1 MQKNTNYVLTM
12 PCVCCRF
19 VFSFELVNQRLSA
32 KVIQDCTE
40 PVGSKDS
47 STGNT
52 LSHLELSVSINAQNT
67 GCTQRPQHSQEPLT
81 GAGVKLAATTTAA
94 SLRGSHSL
102 PLHQVLH
109 LAIQGDPPGQD
120 LVLFPA
126 GQAPRCPEITADGG
140 LKVGQL
146 TVWVHAVNYV
156 CGGEPV
162 VEGAQHVFSRGVW
175 VHVARRERGNLWI
188 RGLQGSPWPPTFSF
202 YGWS

>member
-1 MQKNTNYVLTM
+1 M
-12 PCVCCRF
+12 
-19 VFSFELVNQRLSA
+19 SSA
-32 KVIQDCTE
+32 Q
-40 PVGSKDS
+40 P
-47 STGNT
+47 
-52 LSHLELSVSINAQNT
+52 
-67 GCTQRPQHSQEPLT
+67 EPLT

-126 GQAPRCPEITADGG
+126 GQAPCCPEITADGG

-162 VEGAQHVFSRGVW
+162 VEGAQHVSSRGVW
-175 VHVARRERGNLWI
+175 VHVARRGRGNLWI

-202 YGWS
+202 YGWSWNRHDGGGGVRLVGAAEAAGWAEGKDTVKQPMSASAC